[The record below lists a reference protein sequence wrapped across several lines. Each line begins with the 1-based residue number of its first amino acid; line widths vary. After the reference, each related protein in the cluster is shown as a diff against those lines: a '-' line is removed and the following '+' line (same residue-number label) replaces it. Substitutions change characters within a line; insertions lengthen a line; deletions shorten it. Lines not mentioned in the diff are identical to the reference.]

1 MTAIAESL
9 TPIALFAVTVAAYV
23 GGILASQWHFVTRR
37 HRGTRD
43 RGLLREPG
51 RALAR
56 RLESVD
62 HRLVG
67 AAIGIPVT
75 LLVWELVRQ
84 HQLGPDAP
92 GTALAALALA
102 GVAALGWLAQELLR
116 LWPERARLRR
126 AIDAQM
132 LAAQSLALLMRQDYW
147 VFHDVHVAGER
158 INHLVAGP
166 RGVFCIDTKARRV
179 PRRWSWRGPLP
190 PPPARVAFDGEQL
203 HFPGWTETAS
213 LTDAERQAARLRAW
227 LGEVMPEA
235 KSEIPVFAAI
245 ALPGWR
251 VAATHWRR
259 LIVFNPATPNMLV
272 QAGSSEQRL
281 DAATARQLVRQLQS
295 HSREQT
301 EARLRRHARP
311 WHRRLA
317 TLVPRGRRG
326 TGTGTGGARRRARG

>member
-1 MTAIAESL
+1 M
-9 TPIALFAVTVAAYV
+9 
-23 GGILASQWHFVTRR
+23 
-37 HRGTRD
+37 
-43 RGLLREPG
+43 
-51 RALAR
+51 
-56 RLESVD
+56 
-62 HRLVG
+62 G

-75 LLVWELVRQ
+75 LLAWELVRQ
-84 HQLGPDAP
+84 HQLGPDGSGA
-92 GTALAALALA
+92 ALAGLALA
-102 GVAALGWLAQELLR
+102 GLAALGWLAQELLR

-190 PPPARVAFDGEQL
+190 APPARVAFDGEQL

-272 QAGSSEQRL
+272 QAGSSERRL
-281 DAATARQLVRQLQS
+281 DPTTASQLVRHLQS

-301 EARLRRHARP
+301 EGRLRRHARP
-311 WHRRLA
+311 WHRRLMA
-317 TLVPRGRRG
+317 RLPWPRRG
-326 TGTGTGGARRRARG
+326 LRKRPGGGNRGASG